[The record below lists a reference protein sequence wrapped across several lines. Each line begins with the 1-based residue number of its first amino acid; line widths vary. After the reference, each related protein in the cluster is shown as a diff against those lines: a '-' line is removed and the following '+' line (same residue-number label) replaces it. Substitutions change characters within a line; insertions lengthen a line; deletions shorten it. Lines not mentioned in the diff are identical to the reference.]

1 MAKPDG
7 LIRLV
12 NVSDLGRDRRQSA
25 DDRAGRRVLNK
36 LLFATASAA
45 ILYSAVAASA
55 QGLPFM
61 LRSTT
66 DQPSYVNQLPSRN
79 QSADNADPG
88 DPQPD
93 QSAESR
99 ASGPASWRPWHDPQK
114 GKQGGP

>member
-1 MAKPDG
+1 
-7 LIRLV
+7 
-12 NVSDLGRDRRQSA
+12 
-25 DDRAGRRVLNK
+25 LNK

-79 QSADNADPG
+79 QSADKADPG
-88 DPQPD
+88 DPQPGR
-93 QSAESR
+93 SAESR
-99 ASGPASWRPWHDPQK
+99 DSGPASWRPWEDPRER
-114 GKQGGP
+114 KQGGP